1 MLRISLLSPY
11 FHSMSDCACIR
22 WYVSLIMAISRLI
35 NTTTETNMYTPKVS
49 LKRTEVHCGWL
60 CSTFSSPWVV
70 CPKTAKK
77 RYSKASTGFIFT
89 GITRHKH
96 THKTFLASS
105 KSSFFLFSHFIVIHG
120 AITDSGYYCGGYS
133 LFYIIYECT
142 YVWGSITNDRASERA
157 SEPTNE
163 QTEERTCSC
172 IFLY

>member
-35 NTTTETNMYTPKVS
+35 NTTTETNMYTPKVN

-70 CPKTAKK
+70 CPKTAKN

-89 GITRHKH
+89 GITRHTH
-96 THKTFLASS
+96 TRRFLGSS
-105 KSSFFLFSHFIVIHG
+105 KSSFFLFS
-120 AITDSGYYCGGYS
+120 S
-133 LFYIIYECT
+133 LPFVPLQILATTVVDTRYFIIYECT
-142 YVWGSITNDRASERA
+142 RVKDSITNDRASERA
-157 SEPTNE
+157 SERTNE
-163 QTEERTCSC
+163 
-172 IFLY
+172 